1 MRKWKAWLFA
11 LAVLIGIGTIGTV
24 SVTAEAQNLNQGKR
38 VLFISSYSYGWDTVQ
53 TQIEGIK
60 AGVDENTTVD
70 YEFMDTKRFR
80 TKEST
85 EMFYTMLK
93 YHLDHSD
100 PYDVVIVGDDAALR
114 FAMAFREDLFDGIPI
129 VFEGVNDEEY
139 ALEAAKNPLV
149 TGILEKLSVEK
160 NIDMALK
167 VNPSADKVVAILDD
181 SVTGEAE
188 RKNFYSAEAKYPEL
202 EFSEINSSELTTAK
216 LQQAV
221 SKVDE
226 NTILI
231 YIVMSNDGSGKQY
244 TNAQA
249 IRMLVTYSK
258 VPVYRMVE
266 AGIGDGL
273 LGGNV
278 VSMYKSG
285 EIAAQMAMD
294 IANGTDSAEINVVK
308 DSPNIYCVDED
319 VMRKFG
325 LEASQFPKDTEF
337 VNHREGFFAR
347 NREALI
353 PALILIAALNVIIC
367 WVCFDNYRRRKLL
380 QELEQARA
388 IMESASQHDFLT
400 GLPNRS
406 KFMKDLEQL
415 IEARIPCTV
424 MMLDI
429 DNFKKINDTYG
440 HTAGD
445 EALQQ
450 VANRLKDM
458 QSQILTSYR
467 FAGDE
472 FILILRSSQSMLV
485 EKTAYQCRQVFAK
498 DVTLCGTKRRIGGSI
513 GIASYPKDTD
523 NLEQLIDSNE
533 EERYKDENELKGKIE
548 EIFERELIQAEALNF
563 IRGRSLIQTY
573 LIIDEAQNTTPN
585 QIKGIITRAG
595 KNTKIILLGDPNQ
608 IDRPFLDERTN
619 GLSYA
624 AEHMKG
630 SSLCWQITMSPEEC
644 ERSELAMD
652 AIQRLEKRT
661 EKKEYR

>member
-1 MRKWKAWLFA
+1 M
-11 LAVLIGIGTIGTV
+11 
-24 SVTAEAQNLNQGKR
+24 
-38 VLFISSYSYGWDTVQ
+38 
-53 TQIEGIK
+53 
-60 AGVDENTTVD
+60 
-70 YEFMDTKRFR
+70 
-80 TKEST
+80 
-85 EMFYTMLK
+85 
-93 YHLDHSD
+93 
-100 PYDVVIVGDDAALR
+100 
-114 FAMAFREDLFDGIPI
+114 
-129 VFEGVNDEEY
+129 
-139 ALEAAKNPLV
+139 
-149 TGILEKLSVEK
+149 
-160 NIDMALK
+160 
-167 VNPSADKVVAILDD
+167 
-181 SVTGEAE
+181 TGEAE
-188 RKNFYSAEAKYPEL
+188 RKNFYSAESEYPEL

-244 TNAQA
+244 TSSQA
-249 IRMLVTYSK
+249 VRMLVTYSK

-415 IEARIPCTV
+415 IGARIPCTV

-523 NLEQLIDSNE
+523 NLEQLIVCADDAM
-533 EERYKDENELKGKIE
+533 YKVKKN
-548 EIFERELIQAEALNF
+548 
-563 IRGRSLIQTY
+563 
-573 LIIDEAQNTTPN
+573 
-585 QIKGIITRAG
+585 G
-595 KNTKIILLGDPNQ
+595 KNDFAYYEKPT
-608 IDRPFLDERTN
+608 
-619 GLSYA
+619 
-624 AEHMKG
+624 
-630 SSLCWQITMSPEEC
+630 EE
-644 ERSELAMD
+644 
-652 AIQRLEKRT
+652 
-661 EKKEYR
+661 

>member
-1 MRKWKAWLFA
+1 MQNVWIRGEQNMGKWKAWLLTLA
-11 LAVLIGIGTIGTV
+11 LLISVGVMGTASIQ
-24 SVTAEAQNLNQGKR
+24 AEAQGTNQNKR
-38 VLFISSYSYGWDTVQ
+38 VLFISAYSYGWDTVQ

-60 AGVDENTTVD
+60 AGVDENTTID

-80 TKEST
+80 TDEWLN
-85 EMFYTMLK
+85 MFHDMLK
-93 YHLDHSD
+93 YHLENTD
-100 PYDVVIVGDDAALR
+100 PYDVVIVGDDAALQ
-114 FAMAFREDLFDGIPI
+114 FAMEYREELFPEIPI

-139 ALEAAKNPLV
+139 AMKAAENPLV
-149 TGILEKLSVEK
+149 TGIIEKLSVEK

-167 VNPSADKVVAILDD
+167 VNPTADKVVAILDD
-181 SVTGEAE
+181 SVTADAE
-188 RKNFYSAEAKYPEL
+188 RKNFYSSAENYPEL
-202 EFSEINSSELTTAK
+202 EFSEINAAELKTAR
-216 LQQAV
+216 LQQAI
-221 SKVDE
+221 SKVDDK
-226 NTILI
+226 TILI
-231 YIVMSNDGSGKQY
+231 YIVMSKDGSGKQY
-244 TNAQA
+244 TSDQA
-249 IRMLVTYSK
+249 VRMIVNYAK

-285 EIAAQMAMD
+285 AIAAQMAMD

-406 KFMKDLEQL
+406 KFMKDLEQM
-415 IEARIPCTV
+415 IDAKVPCTV

-450 VANRLKDM
+450 VANRLKEM

-472 FILILRSSQSMLV
+472 FILILRSSQNMLV
-485 EKTAYQCRQVFAK
+485 EKTAYQCRQVFTK
-498 DVTLCGTKRRIGGSI
+498 DVVLCGTKRKIGGSI

-523 NLEQLIDSNE
+523 NLEQLIVCADDAMYQVKKNGKNDFAFYKKPE
-533 EERYKDENELKGKIE
+533 EETTD
-548 EIFERELIQAEALNF
+548 
-563 IRGRSLIQTY
+563 
-573 LIIDEAQNTTPN
+573 NT
-585 QIKGIITRAG
+585 Q
-595 KNTKIILLGDPNQ
+595 
-608 IDRPFLDERTN
+608 
-619 GLSYA
+619 
-624 AEHMKG
+624 
-630 SSLCWQITMSPEEC
+630 
-644 ERSELAMD
+644 
-652 AIQRLEKRT
+652 
-661 EKKEYR
+661 

>member
-1 MRKWKAWLFA
+1 MQNVWIRGEQNMGKWKAWLLTLA
-11 LAVLIGIGTIGTV
+11 LLISVGVMGTASIQ
-24 SVTAEAQNLNQGKR
+24 AEAQGTNQNKR
-38 VLFISSYSYGWDTVQ
+38 VLFISAYSYGWDTVQ

-60 AGVDENTTVD
+60 AGVDENTTID
-70 YEFMDTKRFR
+70 YEFMDTKRFQ
-80 TKEST
+80 TDEWLN
-85 EMFYTMLK
+85 MFHDMLK
-93 YHLDHSD
+93 YHLENTD
-100 PYDVVIVGDDAALR
+100 PYDVVIVGDDAALQ
-114 FAMAFREDLFDGIPI
+114 FAMEYREELFPEIPV

-139 ALEAAKNPLV
+139 AMKVAENPLV
-149 TGILEKLSVEK
+149 TGIIEKLSVEK

-167 VNPSADKVVAILDD
+167 VNPTADKVVAILDD
-181 SVTGEAE
+181 SVTADAE
-188 RKNFYSAEAKYPEL
+188 RKNFYSSAENYPEL
-202 EFSEINSSELTTAK
+202 EFSEINAAELKTAR
-216 LQQAV
+216 LQQAI
-221 SKVDE
+221 SKVDDK
-226 NTILI
+226 TILI
-231 YIVMSNDGSGKQY
+231 YIVMSKDGSGKQY
-244 TNAQA
+244 TSDQA
-249 IRMLVTYSK
+249 VRMLVNYAK

-294 IANGTDSAEINVVK
+294 ILNGTDSGEINVVQ

-406 KFMKDLEQL
+406 KFMKDLEQM
-415 IEARIPCTV
+415 IDAKVPCTV

-450 VANRLKDM
+450 VANRLKEM

-472 FILILRSSQSMLV
+472 FILILRSSQNMLV
-485 EKTAYQCRQVFAK
+485 EKTAYQCRQVFTK
-498 DVTLCGTKRRIGGSI
+498 DVVLCGTKRKIGGSI

-523 NLEQLIDSNE
+523 NLEQLIVCADDAMYQVKKNGKNDFAFYKKPE
-533 EERYKDENELKGKIE
+533 EEATD
-548 EIFERELIQAEALNF
+548 
-563 IRGRSLIQTY
+563 
-573 LIIDEAQNTTPN
+573 NT
-585 QIKGIITRAG
+585 Q
-595 KNTKIILLGDPNQ
+595 
-608 IDRPFLDERTN
+608 
-619 GLSYA
+619 
-624 AEHMKG
+624 
-630 SSLCWQITMSPEEC
+630 
-644 ERSELAMD
+644 
-652 AIQRLEKRT
+652 
-661 EKKEYR
+661 

>member
-1 MRKWKAWLFA
+1 MLELGGKQNMRKWKAWLFA

-24 SVTAEAQNLNQGKR
+24 SMKAEAQNLNQGKR

-60 AGVDENTTVD
+60 AGVDENTTID

-80 TKEST
+80 TDEWLN
-85 EMFYTMLK
+85 MFHDMLK
-93 YHLDHSD
+93 YHLENTD
-100 PYDVVIVGDDAALR
+100 PYDVVIVGDDAALQ
-114 FAMAFREDLFDGIPI
+114 FAMEYREELFPEIPV

-139 ALEAAKNPLV
+139 AMKAAENPLV
-149 TGILEKLSVEK
+149 TGIIEKLSVEK

-167 VNPSADKVVAILDD
+167 VNPTADKVVAILDD
-181 SVTGEAE
+181 SVTADAE
-188 RKNFYSAEAKYPEL
+188 RKNFYNSAENYPEL
-202 EFSEINSSELTTAK
+202 EFSEINAAELETAR
-216 LQQAV
+216 LQQAI
-221 SKVDE
+221 SKVDDK
-226 NTILI
+226 TILI
-231 YIVMSNDGSGKQY
+231 YIVMSKDGSGKQY
-244 TNAQA
+244 TSDQA
-249 IRMLVTYSK
+249 VRMVVNYSK

-337 VNHREGFFAR
+337 VNHRESFFAR

-353 PALILIAALNVIIC
+353 PALILITALNVIIC

-388 IMESASQHDFLT
+388 IMEAASQHDFLT

-406 KFMKDLEQL
+406 KFMKDLEQM
-415 IEARIPCTV
+415 IDAKVPCTV

-450 VANRLKDM
+450 VANRLKEM

-472 FILILRSSQSMLV
+472 FILILRSSQNMLV
-485 EKTAYQCRQVFAK
+485 EKTAYQCRQVFTK
-498 DVTLCGTKRRIGGSI
+498 DVVLCGTKRKIGGSI

-523 NLEQLIDSNE
+523 NLEQLIVCADDAMYQVKKNGKNDFAFYKKPE
-533 EERYKDENELKGKIE
+533 EETTD
-548 EIFERELIQAEALNF
+548 
-563 IRGRSLIQTY
+563 
-573 LIIDEAQNTTPN
+573 NT
-585 QIKGIITRAG
+585 Q
-595 KNTKIILLGDPNQ
+595 
-608 IDRPFLDERTN
+608 
-619 GLSYA
+619 
-624 AEHMKG
+624 
-630 SSLCWQITMSPEEC
+630 
-644 ERSELAMD
+644 
-652 AIQRLEKRT
+652 
-661 EKKEYR
+661 

>member
-1 MRKWKAWLFA
+1 MQNVWIRGEQNMGKWKAWLLTLA
-11 LAVLIGIGTIGTV
+11 LLISVGVMGTASIQ
-24 SVTAEAQNLNQGKR
+24 AEAQGTNQNKR
-38 VLFISSYSYGWDTVQ
+38 VLFISAYSYGWDTVQ

-60 AGVDENTTVD
+60 AGVDENTTID
-70 YEFMDTKRFR
+70 YEFMDTKRFQ
-80 TKEST
+80 TDEWLN
-85 EMFYTMLK
+85 MFHDMLK
-93 YHLDHSD
+93 YHLENTD
-100 PYDVVIVGDDAALR
+100 PYDVVIVGDDAALQ
-114 FAMAFREDLFDGIPI
+114 FAMEYREELFPEIPV

-139 ALEAAKNPLV
+139 AMKAAENPLV
-149 TGILEKLSVEK
+149 TGIIEKLSVEK

-167 VNPSADKVVAILDD
+167 VNPTADKVVAILDD
-181 SVTGEAE
+181 SVTADAE
-188 RKNFYSAEAKYPEL
+188 RKNFYSSAENYPEL
-202 EFSEINSSELTTAK
+202 EFSEINAAELKTAR
-216 LQQAV
+216 LQQAI
-221 SKVDE
+221 SKVDDK
-226 NTILI
+226 TILI
-231 YIVMSNDGSGKQY
+231 YIVMSKDGSGKQY
-244 TNAQA
+244 TSDQA
-249 IRMLVTYSK
+249 VRMIVNYAK

-285 EIAAQMAMD
+285 EIAAKMAMD
-294 IANGTDSAEINVVK
+294 ILNGTDSGEINVVQ

-406 KFMKDLEQL
+406 KFMKDLEQM
-415 IEARIPCTV
+415 IDAKVPCTV

-450 VANRLKDM
+450 VANRLKEM

-472 FILILRSSQSMLV
+472 FILILRSSQNMLV
-485 EKTAYQCRQVFAK
+485 EKTAYQCRQVFTK
-498 DVTLCGTKRRIGGSI
+498 DVVLCGTKRKIGGSI

-523 NLEQLIDSNE
+523 NLEQLIVCADDAMYQVKKNGKNDFAFYKKPE
-533 EERYKDENELKGKIE
+533 EEATD
-548 EIFERELIQAEALNF
+548 
-563 IRGRSLIQTY
+563 
-573 LIIDEAQNTTPN
+573 NT
-585 QIKGIITRAG
+585 Q
-595 KNTKIILLGDPNQ
+595 
-608 IDRPFLDERTN
+608 
-619 GLSYA
+619 
-624 AEHMKG
+624 
-630 SSLCWQITMSPEEC
+630 
-644 ERSELAMD
+644 
-652 AIQRLEKRT
+652 
-661 EKKEYR
+661 

>member
-1 MRKWKAWLFA
+1 MQNVWIRGEQNMGKWKAWLLTLA
-11 LAVLIGIGTIGTV
+11 LLISVGVMGTASIQ
-24 SVTAEAQNLNQGKR
+24 AEAQGTNQNKR
-38 VLFISSYSYGWDTVQ
+38 VLFISAYSYGWDTVQ

-60 AGVDENTTVD
+60 AGVDENTTID

-80 TKEST
+80 TDEWLN
-85 EMFYTMLK
+85 MFHDMLK
-93 YHLDHSD
+93 YHLENTD
-100 PYDVVIVGDDAALR
+100 PYDVVIVGDDAALQ
-114 FAMAFREDLFDGIPI
+114 FAMEYREELFPEIPV

-139 ALEAAKNPLV
+139 AMKVAENPLV
-149 TGILEKLSVEK
+149 TGIIEKLSVEK

-167 VNPSADKVVAILDD
+167 VNPTADKVVAILDD
-181 SVTGEAE
+181 SVTADAE
-188 RKNFYSAEAKYPEL
+188 RKNFYSSAENYPEL
-202 EFSEINSSELTTAK
+202 EFSEINAAELKTAR
-216 LQQAV
+216 LQQAI
-221 SKVDE
+221 SKVDDK
-226 NTILI
+226 TILI
-231 YIVMSNDGSGKQY
+231 YIVMSKDGSGKQY
-244 TNAQA
+244 TSDQA
-249 IRMLVTYSK
+249 LRMIVNYAK

-285 EIAAQMAMD
+285 EIAAKMAMD
-294 IANGTDSAEINVVK
+294 ILNGTDSGEINVVQ

-406 KFMKDLEQL
+406 KFMKDLEQM
-415 IEARIPCTV
+415 IDAKVPCTV

-450 VANRLKDM
+450 VANRLKEM

-472 FILILRSSQSMLV
+472 FILILRSSQNMLV
-485 EKTAYQCRQVFAK
+485 EKTAYQCRQVFTK
-498 DVTLCGTKRRIGGSI
+498 DVVLCGTKRKIGGSI

-523 NLEQLIDSNE
+523 NLEQLIVCADDAMYQVKKNGKNDFAFYKKPE
-533 EERYKDENELKGKIE
+533 EEATD
-548 EIFERELIQAEALNF
+548 
-563 IRGRSLIQTY
+563 
-573 LIIDEAQNTTPN
+573 NT
-585 QIKGIITRAG
+585 Q
-595 KNTKIILLGDPNQ
+595 
-608 IDRPFLDERTN
+608 
-619 GLSYA
+619 
-624 AEHMKG
+624 
-630 SSLCWQITMSPEEC
+630 
-644 ERSELAMD
+644 
-652 AIQRLEKRT
+652 
-661 EKKEYR
+661 

>member
-24 SVTAEAQNLNQGKR
+24 SMKAEAQNLNQGKR

-60 AGVDENTTVD
+60 AGVDENTTID

-80 TKEST
+80 TDEWLN
-85 EMFYTMLK
+85 MFHDMLK
-93 YHLDHSD
+93 YHLENTD
-100 PYDVVIVGDDAALR
+100 PYDVVIVGDDAALQ
-114 FAMAFREDLFDGIPI
+114 FAMEYREELFPEIPV

-139 ALEAAKNPLV
+139 AMKAAENPLV
-149 TGILEKLSVEK
+149 TGIIEKLSVEK

-167 VNPSADKVVAILDD
+167 VNPTADKVVAILDD
-181 SVTGEAE
+181 SVTADAE
-188 RKNFYSAEAKYPEL
+188 RKNFYNSAENYPEL
-202 EFSEINSSELTTAK
+202 EFSEINAAELETAR
-216 LQQAV
+216 LQQAI
-221 SKVDE
+221 SKVDDK
-226 NTILI
+226 TILI
-231 YIVMSNDGSGKQY
+231 YIVMSKDGSGKQY
-244 TNAQA
+244 TSDQA
-249 IRMLVTYSK
+249 VRMVVTYSK

-266 AGIGDGL
+266 DGIGDGL

-523 NLEQLIDSNE
+523 NLEQLIVCADDAM
-533 EERYKDENELKGKIE
+533 YL
-548 EIFERELIQAEALNF
+548 
-563 IRGRSLIQTY
+563 SLIH
-573 LIIDEAQNTTPN
+573 I
-585 QIKGIITRAG
+585 
-595 KNTKIILLGDPNQ
+595 
-608 IDRPFLDERTN
+608 
-619 GLSYA
+619 
-624 AEHMKG
+624 
-630 SSLCWQITMSPEEC
+630 
-644 ERSELAMD
+644 
-652 AIQRLEKRT
+652 
-661 EKKEYR
+661 

>member
-1 MRKWKAWLFA
+1 MQNVWIRGEQNMGKWKAWLLTLA
-11 LAVLIGIGTIGTV
+11 LLISVGVMGTASIQ
-24 SVTAEAQNLNQGKR
+24 AEAQGTNQNKR
-38 VLFISSYSYGWDTVQ
+38 VLFISAYSYGWDTVQ

-60 AGVDENTTVD
+60 AGVDENTTID

-80 TKEST
+80 TDEWLN
-85 EMFYTMLK
+85 MFHDMLK
-93 YHLDHSD
+93 YHLENTD
-100 PYDVVIVGDDAALR
+100 PYDVVIVGDDAALQ
-114 FAMAFREDLFDGIPI
+114 FAMEYREELFPEIPI

-139 ALEAAKNPLV
+139 AMKAAENPLV
-149 TGILEKLSVEK
+149 TGIIEKLSVEK

-167 VNPSADKVVAILDD
+167 VNPTADKVVAILDD
-181 SVTGEAE
+181 SVTADAE
-188 RKNFYSAEAKYPEL
+188 RKNFYSSAENYPEP
-202 EFSEINSSELTTAK
+202 EFSEINASELETAR
-216 LQQAV
+216 LQQAI
-221 SKVDE
+221 SKVDDK
-226 NTILI
+226 TILI
-231 YIVMSNDGSGKQY
+231 YIVMSKDGSGKQY
-244 TNAQA
+244 TSDQA
-249 IRMLVTYSK
+249 VRMIVNYAK

-285 EIAAQMAMD
+285 EIAAKMAMD
-294 IANGTDSAEINVVK
+294 ILNGTDSGEINVVQ

-337 VNHREGFFAR
+337 VNHREGFFSR

-406 KFMKDLEQL
+406 KFMKDLEQM
-415 IEARIPCTV
+415 IDAKVPCTV

-450 VANRLKDM
+450 VANRLKEM

-472 FILILRSSQSMLV
+472 FILILRSSQNMLV
-485 EKTAYQCRQVFAK
+485 EKTAYQCRQVFTK
-498 DVTLCGTKRRIGGSI
+498 DVVLCGTKRKIGGSI

-523 NLEQLIDSNE
+523 NLEQLIVCADDAMYQVKKNGKNDFAFYKKPE
-533 EERYKDENELKGKIE
+533 EETTD
-548 EIFERELIQAEALNF
+548 
-563 IRGRSLIQTY
+563 
-573 LIIDEAQNTTPN
+573 NT
-585 QIKGIITRAG
+585 Q
-595 KNTKIILLGDPNQ
+595 
-608 IDRPFLDERTN
+608 
-619 GLSYA
+619 
-624 AEHMKG
+624 
-630 SSLCWQITMSPEEC
+630 
-644 ERSELAMD
+644 
-652 AIQRLEKRT
+652 
-661 EKKEYR
+661 

>member
-1 MRKWKAWLFA
+1 MQNVWIRGEQNMGKWKAWLLTLA
-11 LAVLIGIGTIGTV
+11 LLISVGVMGTASIQ
-24 SVTAEAQNLNQGKR
+24 AEAQGTNQNKR
-38 VLFISSYSYGWDTVQ
+38 VLFISAYSYGWDTVQ

-60 AGVDENTTVD
+60 AGVDENTTID

-80 TKEST
+80 TDEWLN
-85 EMFYTMLK
+85 MFHDMLK
-93 YHLDHSD
+93 YHLENTD
-100 PYDVVIVGDDAALR
+100 PYDVVIVGDDAALQ
-114 FAMAFREDLFDGIPI
+114 FAMEYREELFPEIPV

-139 ALEAAKNPLV
+139 AMKAAENPLV
-149 TGILEKLSVEK
+149 TGIIEKLSVEK

-167 VNPSADKVVAILDD
+167 VNPTADKVVAILDD
-181 SVTGEAE
+181 SMTADAE
-188 RKNFYSAEAKYPEL
+188 RKNFYSSAENYPEL
-202 EFSEINSSELTTAK
+202 EFSEINAAELKTAR
-216 LQQAV
+216 LQQAI
-221 SKVDE
+221 SKVDDK
-226 NTILI
+226 TILI
-231 YIVMSNDGSGKQY
+231 YIVMSKDGSGKQY
-244 TNAQA
+244 TSDQA
-249 IRMLVTYSK
+249 VRMLVNYAK

-285 EIAAQMAMD
+285 EIAAKMAMD
-294 IANGTDSAEINVVK
+294 ILNGTDSGEINVVQ

-406 KFMKDLEQL
+406 KFMKDLEQM
-415 IEARIPCTV
+415 IDAKVPCTV

-450 VANRLKDM
+450 VANRLKEM

-472 FILILRSSQSMLV
+472 FILILRSSQNMLV
-485 EKTAYQCRQVFAK
+485 EKTAYQCRQVFTK
-498 DVTLCGTKRRIGGSI
+498 DVVLCGTKRKIGGSI

-523 NLEQLIDSNE
+523 NLEQLIVCADDAMYQVKKNGKNDFAFYKKPE
-533 EERYKDENELKGKIE
+533 EEATD
-548 EIFERELIQAEALNF
+548 
-563 IRGRSLIQTY
+563 
-573 LIIDEAQNTTPN
+573 NT
-585 QIKGIITRAG
+585 Q
-595 KNTKIILLGDPNQ
+595 
-608 IDRPFLDERTN
+608 
-619 GLSYA
+619 
-624 AEHMKG
+624 
-630 SSLCWQITMSPEEC
+630 
-644 ERSELAMD
+644 
-652 AIQRLEKRT
+652 
-661 EKKEYR
+661 

>member
-24 SVTAEAQNLNQGKR
+24 SMKAEAQNLNQGKR

-80 TKEST
+80 TKESAA
-85 EMFYTMLK
+85 MFDEMLK

-114 FAMAFREDLFDGIPI
+114 YAMAFREELFDGIPI

-188 RKNFYSAEAKYPEL
+188 RKNFYSAESEYPEL
-202 EFSEINSSELTTAK
+202 EFSEINSSELTTAQ

-221 SKVDE
+221 SKADE

-244 TNAQA
+244 TSSQA
-249 IRMLVTYSK
+249 VRMLVTYSK

-325 LEASQFPKDTEF
+325 PEASQFPKDTEF

-353 PALILIAALNVIIC
+353 PALILIAALDVIIC

-380 QELEQARA
+380 QELEKARA

-400 GLPNRS
+400 GFPNRS

-415 IEARIPCTV
+415 IGAQIPCTV

-523 NLEQLIDSNE
+523 NLEQLIVCADDAM
-533 EERYKDENELKGKIE
+533 YKVKKN
-548 EIFERELIQAEALNF
+548 
-563 IRGRSLIQTY
+563 
-573 LIIDEAQNTTPN
+573 
-585 QIKGIITRAG
+585 G
-595 KNTKIILLGDPNQ
+595 KNDFAYYEKPT
-608 IDRPFLDERTN
+608 
-619 GLSYA
+619 
-624 AEHMKG
+624 
-630 SSLCWQITMSPEEC
+630 EE
-644 ERSELAMD
+644 
-652 AIQRLEKRT
+652 
-661 EKKEYR
+661 